1 MEGILLGS
9 LSYLGHNY
17 TNKQNN
23 KIKENTLENFYD
35 SNIEQN
41 MNKLE
46 QSQSNKLMKEPE
58 FYKQFD
64 SLKFNSNY
72 E

>member
-23 KIKENTLENFYD
+23 KIKEKIDEFINLCNRRR
-35 SNIEQN
+35 
-41 MNKLE
+41 
-46 QSQSNKLMKEPE
+46 QSK
-58 FYKQFD
+58 
-64 SLKFNSNY
+64 
-72 E
+72 